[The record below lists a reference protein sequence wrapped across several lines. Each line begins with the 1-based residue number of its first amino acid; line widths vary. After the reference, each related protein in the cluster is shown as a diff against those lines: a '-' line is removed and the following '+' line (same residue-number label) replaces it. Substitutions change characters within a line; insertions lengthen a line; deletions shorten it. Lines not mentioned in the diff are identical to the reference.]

1 MKDVEYIVALTGGM
15 EILGKEIVSV
25 LEDGEFPCA
34 RVVAFVESDEE
45 IVDLTFHGE
54 DVPVEL
60 LSEAVFKNVD
70 LVFFADQK
78 NVSKEWISA
87 AAKAGCLV
95 VDCSTTVGNDASGG
109 PVIASGVNDERVAES
124 LGVVTCPGAASL
136 QLATII
142 KPLHDAFT
150 IKRVVVSTYQAVS
163 EQGQSGI
170 EELETQLR
178 HLLNYQEATSGT
190 FPYQIAFNCLPQVGS
205 IDEDEY
211 TSEEKTIVRETT
223 SILGDKS
230 LQITATACLVPVL
243 FGHGL
248 SVNIETVQESTPHT
262 ARAILSQARGV
273 SVFDNPGEQMYP
285 MPLVVS
291 GHEDVFVGRIRQDP
305 SVEHGLNLWIVGD
318 NIRNKASNAVR
329 IGASLL
335 EQKIG

>member
-1 MKDVEYIVALTGGM
+1 MKDVEYIVALTGGS
-15 EILGKEIVSV
+15 EILGKEIVAV
-25 LEDGEFPCA
+25 LEEGEFPCA

-54 DVPVEL
+54 DVPVEF
-60 LSEAVFKNVD
+60 LSEAVFRNVD
-70 LVFFADQK
+70 LVFFADHR
-78 NVSKEWISA
+78 NVSKEWIPA

-95 VDCSTTVGNDASGG
+95 VDCSAGRDDEYGF
-109 PVIASGVNDERVAES
+109 PVIAYDVNEERVAES
-124 LGVVTCPGAASL
+124 LDVVACPGAASL

-142 KPLHDAFT
+142 KPLHDTYT

-190 FPYQIAFNCLPQVGS
+190 FPYQIAFNCLPQVGP
-205 IDEDEY
+205 IDADEY
-211 TSEEKTIVRETT
+211 TSEEKTIVRETR
-223 SILGDKS
+223 SIMGDES

-243 FGHGL
+243 FGNGL
-248 SVNIETVQESTPHT
+248 SVNIETVEPVTPHT
-262 ARAILSQARGV
+262 ARAILSQAQGI

-318 NIRNKASNAVR
+318 NIRNRASNTVR

-335 EQKIG
+335 EKKSG